1 MPRPDPDDPLEEI
14 DLTFIRS
21 RAPVGE
27 TGSAEELEVATQAQS
42 TGWMMVLRIAA
53 MAALYYPLSIGLT
66 FYQKWFIKQ
75 YRLPLLVVTGHYFT
89 KWFLAIFIRFLFECR
104 RSRRVRLTARDQL
117 RWLAPIGVC
126 ASLDIGLSNWALEY
140 VTVSLYTMAKS
151 SSIVF
156 IVAFSL
162 LLRLERWRA
171 SLGLEAALIAVGLF
185 LFTFRSAQLDL
196 NGLMLV
202 ELAAACTGVRWTVS
216 QLVMQREDHGVR
228 HPLDMV
234 AHVQP
239 WMVIPILPLVW
250 MFEGSEISWESIT
263 KFHGVHD
270 PWTVLLLILT
280 GGTIAFAMELSE
292 YLLLVNTSGITLS
305 IFGIIK
311 EVATL
316 ILAAVINGDRFSPVN
331 IAGLSLCLAGM
342 AIHSISAKRKQKK
355 SYGVAS
361 SLAMSCL
368 IARSLNLFSAQIRSS
383 RGIRRHL
390 VRCQLALMI
399 YEDYSMKRPER
410 SPIPIDG
417 CVIYRSLRMNL
428 FPLL

>member
-27 TGSAEELEVATQAQS
+27 TTSFEESEVATQS
-42 TGWMMVLRIAA
+42 PPTGQMMVLRIAA

-75 YRLPLLVVTGHYFT
+75 YKLPLLVVTGHYFT

-104 RSRRVRLTARDQL
+104 RSRRVRLSARDQL

-126 ASLDIGLSNWALEY
+126 ASLDIGLSNWGLEY

-151 SSIVF
+151 SSIIF

-171 SLGLEAALIAVGLF
+171 SLGIEAALIAVGLF
-185 LFTFRSAQLDL
+185 LFTFRSTQLDI

-239 WMVIPILPLVW
+239 WMVLPILPLVW
-250 MFEGSEISWESIT
+250 MFERNDITWESVT
-263 KFHGVHD
+263 RFNGVHD
-270 PWTVLLLILT
+270 PSTVLLLVIT

-331 IAGLSLCLAGM
+331 MAGLTLCLAGM
-342 AIHSISAKRKQKK
+342 AIHSINAKRKQKK
-355 SYGVAS
+355 LNAGSAS
-361 SLAMSCL
+361 VCSDDL
-368 IARSLNLFSAQIRSS
+368 
-383 RGIRRHL
+383 RR
-390 VRCQLALMI
+390 
-399 YEDYSMKRPER
+399 
-410 SPIPIDG
+410 
-417 CVIYRSLRMNL
+417 
-428 FPLL
+428 LLDDET

>member
-1 MPRPDPDDPLEEI
+1 MPRSDSDDPLEEI

-21 RAPVGE
+21 RVPVGE
-27 TGSAEELEVATQAQS
+27 TRSRDESEVASQAPS

-53 MAALYYPLSIGLT
+53 MAAVYYPLSIGLT

-104 RSRRVRLTARDQL
+104 RSRRVRLTLREQL

-171 SLGLEAALIAVGLF
+171 SLGVEAALIAVGLF

-216 QLVMQREDHGVR
+216 QLVMQREDQAVR

-270 PWTVLLLILT
+270 PWTVLLLVLT

-311 EVATL
+311 ELATL

-331 IAGLSLCLAGM
+331 MAGLSLCLAGM

-355 SYGVAS
+355 STSGSV
-361 SLAMSCL
+361 
-368 IARSLNLFSAQIRSS
+368 SACS
-383 RGIRRHL
+383 
-390 VRCQLALMI
+390 
-399 YEDYSMKRPER
+399 D
-410 SPIPIDG
+410 D
-417 CVIYRSLRMNL
+417 LRK
-428 FPLL
+428 LLEEET